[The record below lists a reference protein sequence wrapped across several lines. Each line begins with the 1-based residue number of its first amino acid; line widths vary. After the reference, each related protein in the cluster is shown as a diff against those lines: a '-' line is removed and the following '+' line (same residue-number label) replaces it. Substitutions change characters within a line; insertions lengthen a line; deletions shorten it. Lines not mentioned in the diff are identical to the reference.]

1 MSQRLIALESDIEF
15 EHEASMKVLEALLC
29 EHYKLSLQ
37 QKNSQT
43 ASQEYRSIMASHSH
57 SQSPSSS
64 PRHAQNGSGNGGGS
78 GSSRER
84 HMGRERG
91 SGTDHRRGNNRD
103 WLTSNNTSTHAPPP
117 SPAPTH
123 TRSPMNSRTSD
134 LANSYPQ
141 SDSGS
146 GGTLGAGRNCTGGHS
161 ARTGHTSRSFSQP
174 HQPYP
179 PPNPSYSPSPG
190 PGPAP
195 SYTVPRQA
203 SHRAL
208 DSSIGSR
215 GSTGGGSVSDRGAYL
230 RNSMQR
236 MNTYVRPTRSSILK
250 ASHQQT
256 LYRDPKDREGPQWA
270 PNGTGSLSRDSGSI
284 SRSRSRIRLRETPS
298 LEDTLSISM
307 GGLGT
312 GCEADKIWGPFP
324 PPLSARK
331 NRIER

>member
-1 MSQRLIALESDIEF
+1 
-15 EHEASMKVLEALLC
+15 MKVLEALLC

-37 QKNSQT
+37 QKKSQT

-57 SQSPSSS
+57 SPSPS
-64 PRHAQNGSGNGGGS
+64 PRQSQNGSGSGGGNGS
-78 GSSRER
+78 GRER
-84 HMGRERG
+84 HMGSDRG
-91 SGTDHRRGNNRD
+91 SGNEQRRGNNRD
-103 WLTSNNTSTHAPPP
+103 WLTSNNSSTLAPPP
-117 SPAPTH
+117 PPTPTH
-123 TRSPMNSRTSD
+123 TRSPMNSRILE

-146 GGTLGAGRNCTGGHS
+146 GGGLPGAGRNCTVGHS
-161 ARTGHTSRSFSQP
+161 ARTAYTNRSFSQP
-174 HQPYP
+174 HLSYP
-179 PPNPSYSPSPG
+179 TPNPSHSPSPG

-195 SYTVPRQA
+195 SFTVPRQT

-236 MNTYVRPTRSSILK
+236 LNTYVRPTRSSILK

-298 LEDTLSISM
+298 LEDTLSISI

-312 GCEADKIWGPFP
+312 GSEADKIWGPFP
-324 PPLSARK
+324 PPFSARK
-331 NRIER
+331 NGIER

>member
-1 MSQRLIALESDIEF
+1 
-15 EHEASMKVLEALLC
+15 MKVLEALLC

-43 ASQEYRSIMASHSH
+43 ASQEYRSIMSSHSH
-57 SQSPSSS
+57 SHSPSSS
-64 PRHAQNGSGNGGGS
+64 PRQAQNGNCGGSGSGS

-84 HMGRERG
+84 HTGSERG
-91 SGTDHRRGNNRD
+91 CGNEHRRGNNRD
-103 WLTSNNTSTHAPPP
+103 WLTSNNHSTHAPPP
-117 SPAPTH
+117 PPPTAPTH
-123 TRSPMNSRTSD
+123 TRSPMNSRILD
-134 LANSYPQ
+134 LADCYPQ

-146 GGTLGAGRNCTGGHS
+146 GSGGGMIGAGRNCPGGHA
-161 ARTGHTSRSFSQP
+161 ARTGYNSRSYSQP
-174 HQPYP
+174 HLSYP
-179 PPNPSYSPSPG
+179 TPNPSYSPSPG

-203 SHRAL
+203 SHRGL

-215 GSTGGGSVSDRGAYL
+215 GSIGGGSVSDRGAYL

-298 LEDTLSISM
+298 LEDTLSICV

-312 GCEADKIWGPFP
+312 GSEADKIWGPFP

>member
-1 MSQRLIALESDIEF
+1 
-15 EHEASMKVLEALLC
+15 MKVLEALLC

-43 ASQEYRSIMASHSH
+43 ASQEYRAILASRSH
-57 SQSPSSS
+57 SPSSS
-64 PRHAQNGSGNGGGS
+64 PSPRQAPNGSGNGSGSGGGS
-78 GSSRER
+78 GRER
-84 HMGRERG
+84 HMGSERG
-91 SGTDHRRGNNRD
+91 SFTEQRRGNNRD
-103 WLTSNNTSTHAPPP
+103 WLTSNNPSTHAPPP
-117 SPAPTH
+117 PPAPTH
-123 TRSPMNSRTSD
+123 TRSAMNSRNLD

-141 SDSGS
+141 SDSDS
-146 GGTLGAGRNCTGGHS
+146 GGDMLGTGRNCTGGHA
-161 ARTGHTSRSFSQP
+161 ARTGYTSRSFSQP
-174 HQPYP
+174 HLSYP
-179 PPNPSYSPSPG
+179 RPNPSYSPSPG

-324 PPLSARK
+324 PPFSARK